1 MLTPEMLGRSFAE
14 APDPEL
20 ARVAFSRVGDDA
32 AAREALARPEITE
45 VAARLLGFSSAAADF
60 LVANPGEV
68 HALADITA
76 RDAATLRAELAGDV
90 DRHEP
95 RRGLRRF
102 RRRAMMRVA
111 ARDLVAATLDDVV
124 AEISEIADACIAE
137 ALSLTVHSALAVVG
151 LGKLGGQELNYA
163 SDVDLLF
170 LHGDTGA
177 DVQEV
182 AERAVASMS
191 AMLAEPTADGLAL
204 RVDVAL
210 RPGGRAGALSRSLEA
225 TLAYYE
231 RESATW
237 ERQAM
242 IKARPIAGPPE
253 LGDGFLAGIEPFVYP
268 RELAPAAIDDVRRTK
283 VRLEEY
289 IRRRGKELT
298 EVKRGRGGIRDV
310 EFAVQLL
317 QIVHG
322 RRDARLRTPN
332 TLAALGALARE
343 GYVADADAVAL
354 ADAYR
359 FLRRVEHRLQI
370 VRDLQT
376 HDLPPGRRARTT
388 LARSLGLADADALA
402 VEYERTTG
410 LVRSIHERLFYRPML
425 ESFAGPAQL
434 HPSHGTDRAATEEL
448 LRGLSF
454 AEPARSYDALGRLVD
469 PARRIGKV
477 LANLFPVMAPAL
489 ALSPTPDVALL
500 RLERIADA
508 VGRLADGQDRAVA
521 DLLANDPVAARRL
534 AHVVAASSFAT
545 DLLVADPSRIRGLSD
560 TLLGAET
567 DAAGDLV
574 EAVAR
579 TAGRE
584 LTPRQTGEALSAV
597 AVRVVRDAVESA
609 RADARADA
617 SAEAAAMDDLPF
629 AVIGMGKLG
638 ARELNVASDLD
649 LMFVYEGEGAGAQR
663 LAGRL
668 AERVLGRV
676 REAGW
681 EPDADL
687 RPEGRNGPLA
697 RSIAGYLEYWQ
708 RYAETW
714 EFQALLRA
722 RAVAGDPDLGR
733 RFELNAADAA
743 FPHEGITIDRVAD
756 IRRMRERI
764 ERERVKPPEAAK
776 FHFKLGIGSL
786 ADVQFAVEL
795 SLMRHGGAHPE
806 IRSRRT
812 LEAIDRLAAAK
823 LISGS
828 AARDLGEA
836 FVFCTDVKNALE
848 MDRRLH
854 AEAVP
859 PGQADQT
866 ALARRLGYEEY
877 PRQSFIDDYL
887 RVTRRARRAMER
899 VFSEEDHERE

>member
-1 MLTPEMLGRSFAE
+1 VLTPEMLGRTFAG

-20 ARVAFSRVGDDA
+20 ARVAFSRVGDDTV
-32 AAREALARPEITE
+32 AREALARPEVTE
-45 VAARLLGFSSAAADF
+45 VAARLLGFSTAASDF
-60 LVANPGEV
+60 LVAHADEV
-68 HALADITA
+68 MSLADVSS
-76 RDAATLRAELAGDV
+76 RDGGALRAELASDV
-90 DRHEP
+90 DRLGP
-95 RRGLRRF
+95 AAGLRRF
-102 RRRAMMRVA
+102 RQRAMLRVA
-111 ARDLVAATLDDVV
+111 ARDLGGAALEEVV
-124 AEISEIADACIAE
+124 AEISAIADACLAE
-137 ALSLTVHSALAVVG
+137 ALDRIDDPGLAVIG
-151 LGKLGGQELNYA
+151 LGKLGGSELNYA

-170 LHGDTGA
+170 LHRETGPEA
-177 DVQEV
+177 QEA
-182 AERAVASMS
+182 AEHAVA
-191 AMLAEPTADGLAL
+191 ALTALLAEPTAEGLAL

-225 TLAYYE
+225 ALVYYD

-242 IKARPIAGPPE
+242 IKARPVAGDAQ
-253 LGDGFLAGIEPFVYP
+253 LGSAFIDGVEPYVYP
-268 RELAPAAIDDVRRTK
+268 PELAPAAIEDVRRTK

-289 IRRRGKELT
+289 IRQRGKELT

-332 TLAALGALARE
+332 TLAALRALARE
-343 GYVADADAVAL
+343 GYVADTDAEAL
-354 ADAYR
+354 AEAYR

-376 HDLPPGRRARTT
+376 HDLPPGRHARTT
-388 LARSLGLADADALA
+388 LARSLDLADADELA
-402 VEYERTTG
+402 EEYERTTG
-410 LVRSIHERLFYRPML
+410 LVRTIHERLFYRPLL
-425 ESFAGPAQL
+425 ESFAGPAQP
-434 HPSHGTDRAATEEL
+434 HPGHGTDRAATEEL
-448 LRGLSF
+448 LGGLGF
-454 AEPARSYDALGRLVD
+454 ADPARSYDVLGRLVD
-469 PARRIGKV
+469 PGRRIGKV

-489 ALSPTPDVALL
+489 ALSPTPDAALV
-500 RLERIADA
+500 RLERIAEA
-508 VGRLADGQDRAVA
+508 VGDGRDVA
-521 DLLANDPVAARRL
+521 DLLATDPPSARRL
-534 AHVVAASSFAT
+534 AHLAGASSFAI
-545 DLLVADPSRIRGLSD
+545 DLLVADPTRILGLSD

-567 DAAGDLV
+567 DAPGALV

-579 TAGRE
+579 TAARE
-584 LTPRQTGEALSAV
+584 LTPRESGEALSAV
-597 AVRVVRDAVESA
+597 AVRVVREAL
-609 RADARADA
+609 
-617 SAEAAAMDDLPF
+617 AAAEPPGDLPF

-649 LMFVYEGEGAGAQR
+649 LMFVYEGEGADAQR
-663 LAGRL
+663 RAIAL
-668 AERVLGRV
+668 AEQVV
-676 REAGW
+676 RGIRDAGW

-733 RFELNAADAA
+733 RFELNAVDAA
-743 FPHEGITIDRVAD
+743 YPPEGLTIDRVAD

-795 SLMRHGGAHPE
+795 SLLRHGGARPE

-823 LISGS
+823 LLPGS

-836 FVFCTDVKNALE
+836 FVFHTDIKNALE

-859 PGQADQT
+859 VVPADQT

-887 RVTRRARRAMER
+887 RVSRRARRAMER
-899 VFSEEDHERE
+899 VFSEEVM

>member
-1 MLTPEMLGRSFAE
+1 MLGRTFAE

-20 ARVAFSRVGDDA
+20 ARVAFSRVGDDP

-45 VAARLLGFSSAAADF
+45 VAARLLGFSTAAADF
-60 LVANPGEV
+60 LVANPDEV
-68 HALADITA
+68 SALADVTA
-76 RDAATLRAELAGDV
+76 RDAEALRAELAGDV
-90 DRHEP
+90 ARLGA
-95 RRGLRRF
+95 RGGLRRF

-111 ARDLVAATLDDVV
+111 ARDLTGATLDDVV
-124 AEISEIADACIAE
+124 AEISAVADACITA
-137 ALSLTVHSALAVVG
+137 ALRFTDHAALAVVG
-151 LGKLGGQELNYA
+151 LGKLGGRELNYA

-170 LHGDTGA
+170 MHDGA
-177 DVQEV
+177 GPEAQAA
-182 AERAVASMS
+182 AEGAVASLT

-210 RPGGRAGALSRSLEA
+210 RPGGTGGALSRSLVA
-225 TLAYYE
+225 TLAYYA

-253 LGDGFLAGIEPFVYP
+253 LGDGFLAGIESLVYP

-289 IRRRGKELT
+289 VRRRGKELT

-322 RRDARLRTPN
+322 RRDAKLRTPS
-332 TLAALGALARE
+332 TLEALANLAHE
-343 GYVADADAVAL
+343 GYVADADADGL
-354 ADAYR
+354 AGAYR
-359 FLRRVEHRLQI
+359 FLRQVEHRLQM

-376 HDLPPGRRARTT
+376 HDLPDARRARTT
-388 LARSLGLADADALA
+388 LARSLGLAGADALA
-402 VEYERTTG
+402 EEYERTTG
-410 LVRSIHERLFYRPML
+410 LVRSIHERLFYRPLL

-434 HPSHGTDRAATEEL
+434 HPSHGTDRPATEEL
-448 LRGLSF
+448 LRGLGF
-454 AEPARSYDALGRLVD
+454 ADPARSYDVLGRLVD
-469 PARRIGKV
+469 PSRRIGKV

-489 ALSPTPDVALL
+489 ALSAAPDAALL

-508 VGRLADGQDRAVA
+508 VGQLDDGRDRAVA
-521 DLLANDPVAARRL
+521 DLLATDPVAARRL
-534 AHVVAASSFAT
+534 AHLAAASSFAV
-545 DLLVADPSRIRGLSD
+545 DLMVADPTRIAGMSD
-560 TLLGAET
+560 TLLGGET
-567 DAAGDLV
+567 DASGDLV
-574 EAVAR
+574 DAVAR

-584 LTPRQTGEALSAV
+584 LTPRAAGEAFSAV
-597 AVRVVRDAVESA
+597 AVRVVREALGAARTDAG
-609 RADARADA
+609 A
-617 SAEAAAMDDLPF
+617 SGDLPF

-649 LMFVYEGEGAGAQR
+649 LMFVYEGEGSAAQR
-663 LAGRL
+663 EAAQL
-668 AERVLGRV
+668 AEQVLRHI
-676 REAGW
+676 RDAGFT
-681 EPDADL
+681 PDADL

-708 RYAETW
+708 RYAEPW

-722 RAVAGDPDLGR
+722 RTVAGDPELGR

-743 FPHEGITIDRVAD
+743 FPQQGVTIDRVAEM
-756 IRRMRERI
+756 RRMRERI
-764 ERERVKPPEAAK
+764 ERERVKPPEAAR
-776 FHFKLGIGSL
+776 FHFKLGVGSL

-823 LISGS
+823 LMPGS
-828 AARDLGEA
+828 VARDLGEA

-848 MDRRLH
+848 MDRRVH
-854 AEAVP
+854 TDAVP
-859 PGQADQT
+859 PGHTEQT

-887 RVTRRARRAMER
+887 RVTRRARRAMDR
-899 VFSEEDHERE
+899 VFTEEVL